1 MSCSNWVT
9 SGSHIPALPV
19 AAVGSVVKDGV
30 RRFLTG
36 RPGMPW
42 LLVLVATLGMSA
54 VAADGPPSAAAIEE
68 SSLQQLLQIRRVY
81 VDRLT
86 GGETAA
92 QMRDI
97 LLSSLET
104 SKLFVLTEN
113 PERADVT
120 LKGAA
125 EDLVFTDVHT
135 SSDSVNA
142 HTSLGTGRT
151 TRTTSGLNAGFGIG
165 ESESDHS
172 SERRHEAVAAVRLV
186 NKDGDVIWATTQESL
201 GAKFRGAST
210 DVAEKI
216 TNKLKDDF
224 ARARRLAPSTV
235 TKVPSLGSAPQA
247 ISQLALK

>member
-1 MSCSNWVT
+1 MMW
-9 SGSHIPALPV
+9 LPV
-19 AAVGSVVKDGV
+19 
-30 RRFLTG
+30 
-36 RPGMPW
+36 
-42 LLVLVATLGMSA
+42 LLATLGMSA
-54 VAADGPPSAAAIEE
+54 ATAQNPSSPGAIEE
-68 SSLQQLLQIRRVY
+68 SSLKQLLQIRRVY

-104 SKLFVLTEN
+104 SNLFVLTEN
-113 PERADVT
+113 PERADAT
-120 LKGAA
+120 LRGAA
-125 EDLVFTDVHT
+125 EDLVFTDVHN

-142 HTSLGTGRT
+142 HTSFGSGRT

-172 SERRHEAVAAVRLV
+172 TERRHEAVAAVRLV
-186 NKDGDVIWATTQESL
+186 NKEGDVIWATTQESL

-216 TNKLKDDF
+216 TARLKADF
-224 ARARRLAPSTV
+224 ARARQLAPPTV
-235 TKVPSLGSAPQA
+235 TVVLPGGSAPQPIA
-247 ISQLALK
+247 KLALK